1 MNPNL
6 VKAAAEVIPNP
17 KILVNMVSQRVRQLC
32 LGHRPMVE
40 FVPGLGHA
48 DIALSEIAAGKLS
61 FELILNQSRTVAAKQ
76 VDESNVSSSVRTA
89 GRGLDWLK
97 LRDFLAGP
105 NTARDLIEMVVYAG
119 LPPAI
124 STWQD
129 ERDRKNKFVH
139 WLRSNGF
146 MVVTKDG
153 APAEEGRY
161 KANVDVMMAIDALEL
176 SIEMRPDVVILVTGD
191 ADFAYLATKLRR
203 HGIRVKV
210 ASVAANLGHILR
222 SAANEVIDLSG
233 LFRTFEI
240 INTREPGRTPL
251 GGQAARSPA
260 RAGDARVTKVQEAPA
275 QISLHRT
282 HQEPRRRPRFRPKQ
296 IAGGA

>member
-1 MNPNL
+1 MRKRNHEGAARARVL
-6 VKAAAEVIPNP
+6 V
-17 KILVNMVSQRVRQLC
+17 L
-32 LGHRPMVE
+32 
-40 FVPGLGHA
+40 
-48 DIALSEIAAGKLS
+48 
-61 FELILNQSRTVAAKQ
+61 
-76 VDESNVSSSVRTA
+76 VDESNVSSSVRTV

-105 NTARDLIEMVVYAG
+105 NTARDLIEMVIYAG

-124 STWQD
+124 STWQE

-153 APAEEGRY
+153 APAEEGHY

-191 ADFAYLATKLRR
+191 ADFAYLAIKLRR
-203 HGIRVKV
+203 HGIRVEV

-222 SAANEVIDLSG
+222 SAANAVIDLAP
-233 LFRTFEI
+233 LFRTFDLMSI
-240 INTREPGRTPL
+240 PD
-251 GGQAARSPA
+251 SPA
-260 RAGDARVTKVQEAPA
+260 LPQRRA
-275 QISLHRT
+275 
-282 HQEPRRRPRFRPKQ
+282 RRS
-296 IAGGA
+296 